1 MIPLTVL
8 AAAVLTAVVLAS
20 IRKFA
25 SHGEPLDAER
35 PEQWL
40 VVHSP
45 ARLRRGLRAIDRRVA
60 GGVAVAVAFAT
71 MFGCALAVGWILSN
85 MDDGSGIAQW
95 DEAAAEWGARNATDT
110 STTVLNAIT
119 QLGAAIPVLIAMA
132 LLGAYHGLHRRDWR
146 PAAYLMIVGV
156 GISLLNNGVK
166 LIVDRERP
174 DIARLSGHSGS
185 SFPSGHS
192 AFAAA
197 CAAAIMLIVARKQR
211 TSTRWFAS
219 LVAVLVATSVAA
231 TRVLLGVHWVSDV
244 VAGVVV
250 GWSWFFV
257 VTVAFGGRLLRFG
270 DPALRIAAGQVEA
283 SAADRDAVGGGEELV
298 P

>member
-1 MIPLTVL
+1 MILLTVL
-8 AAAVLTAVVLAS
+8 AAAVLTAVILVS
-20 IRKFA
+20 IRAFA
-25 SHGEPLDAER
+25 SNGDPLDAER

-40 VVHSP
+40 VAHSP
-45 ARLRRGLRAIDRRVA
+45 RWLRRGLQATDRRVA

-71 MFGCALAVGWILSN
+71 LFGCALLVGWIFSTI
-85 MDDGSGIAQW
+85 DDGSGIARW
-95 DEAAAEWGARNATDT
+95 DEAAAEFGARNATDT
-110 STTVLNAIT
+110 STTILNAIT
-119 QLGAAIPVLIAMA
+119 QLGATVPLLIAMA
-132 LLGAYHGLHRRDWR
+132 LIGAYHGLRRKDWR
-146 PAAYLMIVGV
+146 PATYLVVVGI
-156 GISLLNNGVK
+156 GISLLTNVVK

-192 AFAAA
+192 AGAAA
-197 CAAAIMLIVARKQR
+197 CWAAIMLILARKQP

-219 LVAVLVATSVAA
+219 FVAVLVATSVAT

-257 VTVAFGGRLLRFG
+257 VTVTFGGRLLQFG
-270 DPALRIAAGQVEA
+270 DPAQQIADRQVEA
-283 SAADRDAVGGGEELV
+283 SAADSDLLANDG
-298 P
+298 PTA